1 MKVSMIYNAE
11 IQKMVETEP
20 LELYVECPRERMDEL
35 LNTMRLLAKKP
46 WMFWDTSYN
55 ASFSPPNASFDFARF
70 RFDEGALQNAKSET
84 AVHYQGKIR
93 WTKQPDMNVVLVWET
108 GFDADTAT
116 KENDFLISDFSE
128 LIAVPACE
136 KLGLKLTMAP
146 AAWRSR
152 FK

>member
-1 MKVSMIYNAE
+1 
-11 IQKMVETEP
+11 
-20 LELYVECPRERMDEL
+20 
-35 LNTMRLLAKKP
+35 
-46 WMFWDTSYN
+46 
-55 ASFSPPNASFDFARF
+55 
-70 RFDEGALQNAKSET
+70 
-84 AVHYQGKIR
+84 
-93 WTKQPDMNVVLVWET
+93 MNVVLVWET